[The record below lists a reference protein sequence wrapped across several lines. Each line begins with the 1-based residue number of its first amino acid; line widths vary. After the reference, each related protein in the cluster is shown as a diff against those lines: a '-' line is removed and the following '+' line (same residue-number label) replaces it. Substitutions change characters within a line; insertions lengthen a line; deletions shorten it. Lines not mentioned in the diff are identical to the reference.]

1 MSMQAAT
8 RRSAHVVVLGNEKG
22 GSGKSTTA
30 MHVAVAL
37 MNVGQRVATID
48 LDSRQQSL
56 THYINNRRQW
66 AKRTGLDLK
75 LPVNFCVARSSLLRM
90 DENESI
96 EFTGFADAVTSVER
110 SHDFIVVDTP
120 GSDTYLM
127 RLAHSMADTLITPL
141 NDSFVDFDVLGT
153 VDQTTFAATGESH
166 YAEMVRD
173 ARRQRRLID
182 GARMDWIVVRNR
194 LSVLGSRNKRL
205 IGEGLEDLAA
215 QLGFRAIDGFA
226 ERVIFR
232 EFFPRGLTALDPLDE
247 DTLGM
252 RPSLAHVTAR
262 QEVMALIEALKL
274 PLDERGRRRA
284 VARAEWFS
292 AQNEPLDLDDI
303 LEDRF

>member
-1 MSMQAAT
+1 
-8 RRSAHVVVLGNEKG
+8 
-22 GSGKSTTA
+22 
-30 MHVAVAL
+30 
-37 MNVGQRVATID
+37 
-48 LDSRQQSL
+48 
-56 THYINNRRQW
+56 
-66 AKRTGLDLK
+66 
-75 LPVNFCVARSSLLRM
+75 
-90 DENESI
+90 
-96 EFTGFADAVTSVER
+96 
-110 SHDFIVVDTP
+110 
-120 GSDTYLM
+120 
-127 RLAHSMADTLITPL
+127 
-141 NDSFVDFDVLGT
+141 
-153 VDQTTFAATGESH
+153 
-166 YAEMVRD
+166 
-173 ARRQRRLID
+173 
-182 GARMDWIVVRNR
+182 MDWIVVRNR

-303 LEDRF
+303 LEDRS